1 MFKPREIIIGGGA
14 YGKIKREELPYVDDE
29 GNLKHVSFCITKE
42 FTDSVSPTR
51 PAEYWAKKA
60 IANYALAKNAK
71 LKLETSSDRDNVGIS
86 LYKLSPNKE
95 EIVMNDLEL
104 HGWKLLNKQNI
115 YTKEVM
121 DKIEIDLEKFKK
133 LMDGMLHQAIE
144 ATEKNIFLH
153 EDCFFILTRKRAD
166 KNNNEIDFVIGD
178 FDSVEE
184 NSFYDAKYIRKTN
197 IAKTIFALEY
207 ILRTFFSNK
216 DQCQE
221 ILKGKINEMIND
233 GIDLD
238 AKLVSMISK
247 EF

>member
-1 MFKPREIIIGGGA
+1 MFKSRETNIGSGA
-14 YGKIKREELPYVDDE
+14 YGKIKRDELPYMDGE
-29 GNLKHVSFCITKE
+29 GNLKHASFCITKE

-51 PAEYWAKKA
+51 PAEYYAKKA
-60 IANYALAKNAK
+60 IANYALAKDAK
-71 LKLETSSDRDNVGIS
+71 LKLETSSDKDNVGIS
-86 LYKLSPNKE
+86 LYKLSPNKK

-104 HGWKLLNKQNI
+104 HGWKLLNKQNSDA
-115 YTKEVM
+115 KEVI

-133 LMDGMLHQAIE
+133 LINDMLHQAIE
-144 ATEKNIFLH
+144 ATEKNIFLA

-166 KNNNEIDFVIGD
+166 KNTDEIDFVIGD

-184 NSFYDAKYIRKTN
+184 NSFYDAKYIKKTN
-197 IAKTIFALEY
+197 ISKTIFALKY

-221 ILKGKINEMIND
+221 ILQGKINEMLND
-233 GIDLD
+233 GMDLD
-238 AKLVSMISK
+238 EKIVSMINK